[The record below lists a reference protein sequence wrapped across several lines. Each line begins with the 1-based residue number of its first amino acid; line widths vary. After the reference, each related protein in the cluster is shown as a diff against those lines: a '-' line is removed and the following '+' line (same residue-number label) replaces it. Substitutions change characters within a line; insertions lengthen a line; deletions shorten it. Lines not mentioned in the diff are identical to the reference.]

1 MILWFNRKIIIFKIW
16 FSKTSMVE
24 EEKSAFQVGDKV
36 QLILDKELGPDTHL
50 HGKEGEIID
59 ISFDDAGSVTGDPED
74 NFQYKV
80 RLENGKIPDLHFRR
94 KDFRKL

>member
-1 MILWFNRKIIIFKIW
+1 M
-16 FSKTSMVE
+16 T

-36 QLILDKELGPDTHL
+36 KLILDKEVGPDTHL

-59 ISFDDAGSVTGDPED
+59 ISFDDAGSLTGDSED

-80 RLENGKIPDLHFRR
+80 KLGSGKIPDLHFRR
-94 KDFRKL
+94 KDLKKLNES